1 MKRTTPSAKRPK
13 SRSSQHKTDANT
25 SVPASLDDPFAARE
39 AGRYERPITSRE
51 AILQLL
57 EHCQGPQKLEEIA
70 ELLNLN
76 DPERKEAL
84 SRRLSAMVRDGQL
97 VRNRRGGLAPV
108 QAAGLIV
115 GTVIAHPE
123 GFGFLHP
130 ETGGDDL
137 FLSPVEMRKVL
148 HGDRVLV
155 NVTGVDWRGRCQ
167 ANISR
172 VLERGLSRLV
182 GHFSIEMG
190 ICYVVPDDRRIQHT
204 IQIPP
209 EADGGARDGQLV
221 VCELTQAPDVRRL
234 PIGKVISVLG
244 ERLTPSLIVKTAIY
258 GHDLPHEFPPE
269 ALEQAQTVPTQVE
282 NAHCVGRTD
291 LRALPLITI
300 DGKDARDFDD
310 AVYCQPHSAGFRLV
324 VAIADVAHYVPPGSA
339 LDNEAQHRATSV
351 YFPGYV
357 LPMLPETLSNGI
369 CSLRPKED
377 RLCLVCDMQVNLDGE
392 VVQSQFY
399 EAVIHSHARL
409 TYNQVWAAI
418 QGESDAK
425 TAALLPQ
432 IQHLHQLYQ
441 ALARARQQRGA
452 IEFESIETRFML
464 DNRGEVTQASVL
476 VRNEAHKLIEECM
489 IAANVQAARY
499 LLAAQVPAP
508 FRIHERPPE
517 SKYTDLLEFLK
528 EFKLKLPKW
537 SQVKPADFTQLLN
550 QVRQRSEA
558 SLLESVL
565 LRSQSL
571 AVYSPENHGHFGLA
585 LDAYAHFTSPIR
597 RYPDL
602 LVHRAI
608 KHVLAGE
615 KVENYRYSST
625 EMSALARQCSQRERR
640 SDEAQREVDER
651 YRAAWME
658 QHIGSE
664 FDGVISGV
672 TGFGLF
678 VELEHSKVSG
688 LVHVT
693 QLPHDY
699 YRFDPLRKTLSGER
713 RAHRFRLGDKVRIC
727 VLKAS
732 MLDRK
737 IDFRLVSAT
746 PSAAGRKKG
755 QNNAKVNNQT

>member
-1 MKRTTPSAKRPK
+1 MKRTPSSAKPPK
-13 SRSSQHKTDANT
+13 S
-25 SVPASLDDPFAARE
+25 PASKQKTGAKSAKKASSHSPSPTRLNDPFAARE
-39 AGRYERPITSRE
+39 AQRYARPIASRE

-57 EHCQGPQKLEEIA
+57 DQGQGPQKLDDIA
-70 ELLNLN
+70 AQLNLTM
-76 DPERKEAL
+76 DAEQMEAL
-84 SRRLSAMVRDGQL
+84 ARRLSAMLRDGQL

-108 QAAGLIV
+108 QATNLIA

-123 GFGFLHP
+123 GFGFLQT
-130 ETGGDDL
+130 ETGCDDL
-137 FLSPVEMRKVL
+137 FLSPMEMRKVL

-155 NVTGVDWRGRCQ
+155 NVTGLDWRGRRE
-167 ANISR
+167 ATIAR
-172 VLERGLSRLV
+172 ILERGLNRLV
-182 GHFSIEMG
+182 GHFTIEMG
-190 ICYVVPDDRRIQHT
+190 IRYVVPDDRRIQHN

-209 EADGGARDGQLV
+209 EADGGAGNGQLV
-221 VCELTQAPDVRRL
+221 VCELTQAPDTHRP
-234 PIGKVISVLG
+234 PIGKIISILG
-244 ERLTPSLIVKTAIY
+244 ERLTPSLVVQTAIY

-269 ALEQAQTVPTQVE
+269 ALAQANNVPLQVDVE
-282 NAHCVGRTD
+282 TRANRTD

-300 DGKDARDFDD
+300 DGEDAKDFDD
-310 AVYCQPHSAGFRLV
+310 AVFCQPNGNGFRLI
-324 VAIADVAHYVPPGSA
+324 VAIADVAHYVPAESA
-339 LDNEAQHRATSV
+339 LDQEAQRRATSV

-369 CSLRPKED
+369 CSLRPHED
-377 RLCLVCDMQVNLDGE
+377 RLCLVCDMQVNAEG
-392 VVQSQFY
+392 VVQQSQFY

-409 TYNQVWAAI
+409 TYAQVWAAI
-418 QGESDAK
+418 EGETDAQ
-425 TAALLPQ
+425 TAKVLPH
-432 IQHLHQLYQ
+432 IHHLHQLYQ
-441 ALARARQQRGA
+441 ALAQARQQRGA
-452 IEFESIETRFML
+452 IEFESLETRFML
-464 DNRGEVTQASVL
+464 DNRGEVTQAAIV

-499 LLAAQVPAP
+499 LLQATIPTP

-517 SKYTDLLEFLK
+517 SRYADLLEFLK

-537 SQVKPADFTQLLN
+537 EQVKPGDFTQLLN
-550 QVRQRSEA
+550 QVRQRPDA

-585 LDAYAHFTSPIR
+585 LEAYAHFTSPIR

-608 KHVLAGE
+608 KYLLTG
-615 KVENYRYSST
+615 KNVEQYPYSPSA
-625 EMSALARQCSQRERR
+625 MSALTRQCSQRERR

-651 YRAAWME
+651 FRAAWME

-664 FDGVISGV
+664 FDGVVSGV

-678 VELEHSKVSG
+678 VELDHSKVSG

-699 YRFDPLRKTLSGER
+699 YRFDPLRKTLTGER
-713 RAHRFRLGDKVRIC
+713 RAYCFRLGDKVRIC

-737 IDFRLVSAT
+737 IDFRLVISGN
-746 PSAAGRKKG
+746 PPVRRKK
-755 QNNAKVNNQT
+755 VR

>member
-1 MKRTTPSAKRPK
+1 MKKHPTDSSKTAKPRASSRKTKADSAKNADVISPV
-13 SRSSQHKTDANT
+13 SPIN
-25 SVPASLDDPFAARE
+25 DPFAARE
-39 AGRYERPITSRE
+39 AERYAQPIASRE

-57 EHCQGPQKLEEIA
+57 DHCQGPQKVEDIA
-70 ELLNLN
+70 TLLNLN
-76 DPERKEAL
+76 EPERIEAL
-84 SRRLSAMVRDGQL
+84 SRRLGAMLRDGQL

-108 QAAGLIV
+108 QSAGLV
-115 GTVIAHPE
+115 AGTVIAHAE
-123 GFGFLHP
+123 GFGFLQP

-137 FLSPVEMRKVL
+137 FLSPMEMRNVL
-148 HGDRVLV
+148 HGDRILA
-155 NVTGVDWRGRCQ
+155 NVTGVDLRGRRQ
-167 ANISR
+167 AHIAR
-172 VLERGLSRLV
+172 ILERGLSRLV
-182 GHFSIEMG
+182 GHFSIDMG
-190 ICYVVPDDRRIQHT
+190 IRYVVPDDRRIQHN

-209 EADGGARDGQLV
+209 EADGGACDGQLV
-221 VCELTQAPDVRRL
+221 VCELTQPPQAHRL
-234 PIGKVISVLG
+234 PIGKIVSILG
-244 ERLTPSLIVKTAIY
+244 ERLTPSLVVQTAIY

-269 ALEQAQTVPTQVE
+269 VLEQAQAIAPRVE
-282 NAHCVGRTD
+282 KRALAQRTD

-300 DGKDARDFDD
+300 DGEDAKDFDD
-310 AVYCQPHSAGFRLV
+310 AVFCQPNEAGFRLL
-324 VAIADVAHYVPPGSA
+324 VAIADVAHYVQPESA
-339 LDNEAQHRATSV
+339 LDQEAQRRATSV

-369 CSLRPKED
+369 CSLRPNED
-377 RLCLVCDMQVNLDGE
+377 RLCMVCDIQVNAEGS

-409 TYNQVWAAI
+409 TYSQVWAAI
-418 QGESDAK
+418 EGQSDAQ
-425 TAALLPQ
+425 TSHVLAQ

-441 ALARARQQRGA
+441 ALAQARQQRGA
-452 IEFESIETRFML
+452 IEFESIETQFML
-464 DNRGEVTQASVL
+464 DNRGEVTQAAIL

-499 LLAAQVPAP
+499 LLKANIPAP

-517 SKYTDLLEFLK
+517 SRYADLLEFLK

-537 SQVKPADFTQLLN
+537 EQVKPGDFTQLLG
-550 QVRQRSEA
+550 QVRQRPDA

-608 KHVLAGE
+608 KYVLTGQKSE
-615 KVENYRYSST
+615 HYRYNNAA
-625 EMSALARQCSQRERR
+625 MAALTRQCSQRERR

-651 YRAAWME
+651 FKAAWME

-672 TGFGLF
+672 TGFGFF

-699 YRFDPLRKTLSGER
+699 YRFDPLRKTLVGER
-713 RAHRFRLGDKVRIC
+713 RAYCFRLGDKVRIC

-732 MLDRK
+732 MLDRR
-737 IDFRLVSAT
+737 IDFRLVTSGN
-746 PSAAGRKKG
+746 PPLRRKK
-755 QNNAKVNNQT
+755 VR